1 MPELPEVETT
11 RLGLALHILKQKIV
25 QIIVRQPRL
34 RWPVPDA
41 IHRAEGQTIHA
52 ISRRGKYLIIHVK
65 KGFILVHLGMSGCL
79 RVIESSIPVNK
90 HDHVDVILQNK
101 LLLRFTDPR
110 RFGAFLWT
118 EDDITTHPLLTQ
130 LGPEPLSN
138 DLNTD
143 YFLTATR
150 NTKRAIKEVLMDSH
164 MVVGIGNIYAQE
176 ALFQARINP
185 LRAANTIEAAR
196 YQLLIAEIKTLL
208 AYAIARG
215 GTTLRDF
222 LSADGKPGYFKQELK
237 VYGRGGEPCSACNK
251 ILVLIKQQNRA
262 TVYCKNCQK

>member
-11 RLGLALHILKQKIV
+11 RIGLSAHIIKQKIV
-25 QIIVRQPRL
+25 RIIVRQPRL
-34 RWPVPDA
+34 RWPVPET
-41 IHRAEGQTIHA
+41 IHQAEGQTINA

-65 KGFILVHLGMSGCL
+65 TGFIIVHLGMSGCL
-79 RVIESSIPVNK
+79 RVIENPTSFNK
-90 HDHVDVILQNK
+90 HDHVDVVLQNK

-118 EDDITTHPLLTQ
+118 EEDIAKHPLLTQ
-130 LGPEPLSN
+130 LGPEPLSDDFN
-138 DLNTD
+138 AD
-143 YFLTATR
+143 YLFKATR

-176 ALFQARINP
+176 SLFQARINP
-185 LRAANTIEAAR
+185 MRAANTILAAQ
-196 YQLLIAEIKTLL
+196 YQVLIAEIKTILT
-208 AYAIARG
+208 YAIARG

-237 VYGRGGEPCSACNK
+237 VYGRSGEPCITCSK
-251 ILVLIKQQNRA
+251 TLLQIKQQNRA